1 MRLKLLFRLFRL
13 YFEPNIL
20 DMSVLIKK
28 TTKADQ
34 QIALSSI
41 SSLTKSETQ
50 ALEDKIKVVKLKIE
64 DSDEIVTIPLK
75 ALLFLKSI
83 VHNMAQGK
91 SIALIPSDSEI
102 STQQAA
108 EILKVSR
115 PYVVKLLENG
125 KIPFRK
131 IGSHRRVQLK
141 NVLEYDAILKTERR
155 KNLDFLANEAQ
166 ELNMGY
172 E

>member
-1 MRLKLLFRLFRL
+1 
-13 YFEPNIL
+13 
-20 DMSVLIKK
+20 MSVLIKK
-28 TTKADQ
+28 TTKAEQ
-34 QIALSSI
+34 QVALSSM
-41 SSLTKSETQ
+41 SSITKSEAQ
-50 ALEDKIKVVKLKIE
+50 VLQDKIKVVNLKIQ
-64 DSDEIVTIPLK
+64 DSNDVITIPLK

-83 VHNMAQGK
+83 IENMAQGK
-91 SIALIPSDSEI
+91 SITLIPSDSEI

-115 PYVVKLLENG
+115 PYVVKLLESG

-131 IGSHRRVQLK
+131 IGSHRRIQLK
-141 NVLEYDAILKTERR
+141 DVLEYNSMLKTERR